1 MIKKITLLILL
12 CSPIIN
18 AQNWGEQI
26 LNHPNVAVG
35 LQFGFSVAIDG
46 DYAVVGSPMDNDQTG
61 SASIYK
67 KDVNGVWN
75 HHQKLEAYVGK
86 HANEFFGWVVA
97 IQGDFVFVSAL
108 TDRLNEQLFQIPTG
122 SVMIYKKD
130 ANNVWTGIQRL
141 RASDPGH
148 ADSFGSDIAVEG
160 NNLIIGARSQGYDAN
175 GENFMW
181 GSGAVYI
188 FSFDERNT
196 VWNQTQKIT
205 SPDRVSYDVFGQS
218 LSISGDYLA
227 IGSKNDTDVND
238 ANPVG
243 GNGSVFVFKKDNGV
257 WTEVQKL
264 KPSISVNS
272 KFGWGDVS
280 ISGDY
285 IAVGA
290 KDLDF
295 FDNNQYYYGLVFMF
309 KKDENGVWQESQI
322 IKTDFPAENF
332 GTNLSL
338 DKNLLLVSAPESSV
352 RNNNNSNISGVGLSY
367 LFVKN
372 TQNQFVLSETIKASE
387 VIVNS
392 KIGGGTANGEEGFS
406 GVAIKDNQFIIG
418 APNSKRPGNVNLTG
432 VAYISGDLDTFVPQ
446 YINWTGNLDS
456 NWGEPQNWDINR
468 LPNPIDNVTIPD
480 VVNAPIVQPGQ
491 KPVINDLH
499 NLDIVTI
506 DTYASLTIN
515 GNLNQENTIQIN
527 TIEEISSSLILLG
540 NQTNNTPPNTIY
552 NRSVTGNKLHLIAS
566 PLINVAIDDFV
577 LNSPLAIDP
586 NNANNLGLAFYNNN
600 NSVLDF
606 YQAGS
611 VGSGNFI
618 NGKGYGVLTSEN
630 TILNFTGKLKDT
642 NLENYPIV
650 ENTNGWN
657 LIGNP
662 YPAFLN
668 ANSDANATEN
678 ILTENID
685 NLDPVAANIYLWN
698 PNTNT
703 YNPIGNGQF
712 AAYISPGQAFFVKS
726 KIGGGVINI
735 NKTFQTHRGEV
746 LFFKNEASN
755 KIILELTDNTLI
767 ANTTI
772 AFNETMTNGLDVSF
786 DAAVFDGLPNTFSL
800 YTQLKESHSETPFA
814 IQYLPEIND
823 NTTSVNVGV
832 FHDQEKELSLQLKE
846 INLDPNKF
854 VYLEDKVT
862 NIFTNLKENNV
873 YTFTHTPANN
883 GVNRF
888 EIHIQSSALSIQNL
902 ATLHLNIY
910 KKDANTLQ
918 INGLVDESQL
928 SIFDMNGKTILQNKK
943 VSPTESSVSIPKVS
957 SGLYIIKIIDKNGKQ
972 LTKKMIF

>member
-86 HANEFFGWVVA
+86 HDNEFFGWVVA

-141 RASDPGH
+141 RGSNNGHSDN
-148 ADSFGSDIAVEG
+148 FGSDIAIQGKYLVV
-160 NNLIIGARSQGYDAN
+160 GARYHALDSNNQNSLN
-175 GENFMW
+175 GA
-181 GSGAVYI
+181 GAAYI
-188 FSFDERNT
+188 YYFDEKET
-196 VWNQTQKIT
+196 IWNETQKIT
-205 SPDRVSYDVFGQS
+205 PSHRNSSGHFGNS
-218 LSISGDYLA
+218 LSISGDY
-227 IGSKNDTDVND
+227 IIVGSKNNTDINNL
-238 ANPVG
+238 NPVS
-243 GNGSVFVFKKDNGV
+243 GNGAVFVFKQMNGV

-272 KFGWGDVS
+272 KFGFGDVT

-322 IKTDFPAENF
+322 IKTDFPASNF

-352 RNNNNSNISGVGLSY
+352 RNNNNSNISNVGLSY

-418 APNSKRPGNVNLTG
+418 APNSKRPGNVNFNTG

-446 YINWTGNLDS
+446 YINWTG
-456 NWGEPQNWDINR
+456 
-468 LPNPIDNVTIPD
+468 
-480 VVNAPIVQPGQ
+480 
-491 KPVINDLH
+491 